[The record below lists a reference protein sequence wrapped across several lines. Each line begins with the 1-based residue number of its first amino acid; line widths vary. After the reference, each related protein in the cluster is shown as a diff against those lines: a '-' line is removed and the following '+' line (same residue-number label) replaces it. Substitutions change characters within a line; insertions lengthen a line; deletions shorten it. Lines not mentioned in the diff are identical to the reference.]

1 MHSDERSGHVPEA
14 NLENQASNE
23 LTLLVQTER
32 GVAIDNESLHEAGF
46 QESLDSSQ
54 LLSPR
59 TEKDNL
65 PIVEVRKV
73 NGESDLVRSKR
84 PDRPHRKTCPC
95 SRKRRPLA

>member
-1 MHSDERSGHVPEA
+1 LKTRHQTSF
-14 NLENQASNE
+14 L
-23 LTLLVQTER
+23 LITLLVQTER

-65 PIVEVRKV
+65 PIVEVREV
-73 NGESDLVRSKR
+73 NGES
-84 PDRPHRKTCPC
+84 
-95 SRKRRPLA
+95 PLI

>member
-1 MHSDERSGHVPEA
+1 MPPPGCFIIRRRFLFRALNRGATFQRVTGDLMHSDERSGHVPEA

-59 TEKDNL
+59 TER
-65 PIVEVRKV
+65 IT
-73 NGESDLVRSKR
+73 SRS
-84 PDRPHRKTCPC
+84 
-95 SRKRRPLA
+95 